1 MQIVQK
7 AAAYHRKEMGIVG
20 ATSEAERDCGT
31 LEEGQS
37 HMGALRISVLQ
48 VMTLICYNYT
58 ELKGRGEEE
67 KERGGWE
74 RRRRDEAMRGVEVR
88 RKENSRGEES

>member
-1 MQIVQK
+1 
-7 AAAYHRKEMGIVG
+7 MGIVG

-48 VMTLICYNYT
+48 VMTLICYYYT

-88 RKENSRGEES
+88 GGGKRIAEGRKVEVRREMR